1 VKHLCECLAFRIDES
16 DLTKAAAE
24 FEERSAALVAS
35 DPELSDYV
43 RQLKR
48 REFAQ

>member
-1 VKHLCECLAFRIDES
+1 VGRSIFVQLEPLGAR
-16 DLTKAAAE
+16 AAE
-24 FEERSAALVAS
+24 LEQQISALVAS
-35 DPELSDYV
+35 DPKLGECV